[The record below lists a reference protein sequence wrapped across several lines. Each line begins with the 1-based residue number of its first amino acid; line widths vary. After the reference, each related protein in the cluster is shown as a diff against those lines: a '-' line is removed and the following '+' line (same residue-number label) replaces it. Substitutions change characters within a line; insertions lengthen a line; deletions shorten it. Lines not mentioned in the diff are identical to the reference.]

1 MNKGKIECCA
11 FLHDIHV
18 HTSPNKTELTKAW
31 VTGEW
36 WRERA
41 GEQAK
46 QEQES
51 ERELGV
57 TNTYKDYCNVLFA
70 VKRIESGMADAGRR
84 GRWNRTG
91 YSSSYLSASRNGKYN
106 NKMIVVMLFPLA

>member
-1 MNKGKIECCA
+1 MNKDEIECCA
-11 FLHDIHV
+11 FLHDTHV
-18 HTSPNKTELTKAW
+18 HTSPNKTELTKDW

-36 WRERA
+36 WREKTE
-41 GEQAK
+41 EQAK

-84 GRWNRTG
+84 GRWNSTG
-91 YSSSYLSASRNGKYN
+91 CSSS
-106 NKMIVVMLFPLA
+106 

>member
-1 MNKGKIECCA
+1 M
-11 FLHDIHV
+11 
-18 HTSPNKTELTKAW
+18 
-31 VTGEW
+31 TGEW

-46 QEQES
+46 QEQEG

-57 TNTYKDYCNVLFA
+57 TNTYNYYCNVLFA

-91 YSSSYLSASRNGKYN
+91 YSSSYLSASRNGRYT
-106 NKMIVVMLFPLA
+106 ITGR